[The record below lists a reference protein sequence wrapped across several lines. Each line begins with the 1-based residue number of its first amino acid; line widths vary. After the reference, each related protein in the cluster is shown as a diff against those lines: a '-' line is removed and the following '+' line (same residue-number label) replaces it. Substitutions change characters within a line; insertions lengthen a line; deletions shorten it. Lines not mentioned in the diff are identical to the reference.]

1 MPNAD
6 TVMAS
11 MPNADAVDAY
21 LCYHALEA
29 VVDEA
34 VNDAVLKQVTV
45 RCTRVSDVTASI
57 TRGAVGRC
65 TCMRMSMC
73 MCVCAG
79 PVRSHRDAAHEAQ
92 REVAAGGQRLRSCPE
107 PQALDHAA

>member
-1 MPNAD
+1 
-6 TVMAS
+6 

-57 TRGAVGRC
+57 GRC